1 MDSLSTRLYV
11 YIFLILHKLILILLK
26 SIELLIDIS
35 EQVNYTKYI
44 KHKWY
49 ALRLKNITNNLLFH
63 YK

>member
-1 MDSLSTRLYV
+1 VDSLSTRLYV
-11 YIFLILHKLILILLK
+11 YLFLLLHKLILILLK

-49 ALRLKNITNNLLFH
+49 ALSFLGLRI
-63 YK
+63 